1 MTSWP
6 QRQGMWS
13 EEGDAMDRNEVNEAF
28 EILLEEIEQ
37 VANGLNEGGVEAF
50 RAGDYNRAKQAI
62 EEATRLAEFREKV
75 RALQKEWGTLL
86 LPKTARRRRITSG
99 QVSGKLR
106 RGLRTPE
113 DVFRQPL
120 LEALVEMGGGGPVGK
135 VLDRVHDK
143 MKGLLNE
150 YDYQPLPSDPR
161 LVRWRNTAH
170 WCRNTLV
177 REGLMKADSPH
188 GVWEISDLGLRE
200 VSR

>member
-1 MTSWP
+1 
-6 QRQGMWS
+6 
-13 EEGDAMDRNEVNEAF
+13 MDRNEVNEAF

-37 VANGLNEGGVEAF
+37 VANGLNEEGAEAF
-50 RAGDYNRAKQAI
+50 RAGDYDKARQAI
-62 EEATRLAEFREKV
+62 QEATRLGEFREKV

-86 LPKTARRRRITSG
+86 LAKTARRRRITSRK
-99 QVSGKLR
+99 VTGKLK

-113 DVFRQPL
+113 DAFRQPL
-120 LEALVEMGGGGPVGK
+120 LDALVEMGGGGPVGE

-161 LVRWRNTAH
+161 SVRWRNTAQ
-170 WCRNTLV
+170 WCRYTLV

-200 VSR
+200 VSG